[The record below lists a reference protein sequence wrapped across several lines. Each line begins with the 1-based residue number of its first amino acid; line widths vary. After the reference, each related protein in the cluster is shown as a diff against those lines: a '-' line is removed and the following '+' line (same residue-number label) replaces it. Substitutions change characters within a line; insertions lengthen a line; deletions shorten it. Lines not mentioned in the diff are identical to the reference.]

1 MKIKIKT
8 NFIQMKKVN
17 KVIQKKVLQK
27 ELNIYYFQNQK
38 KNKEKKDLVNE
49 IWNLRNDKLVKLKKF
64 VGKKK
69 TKELINL
76 FNDQKPL
83 FKKFI
88 IDENIELKL
97 ISILEK
103 ILQKLKK

>member
-1 MKIKIKT
+1 
-8 NFIQMKKVN
+8 MKKVN

-69 TKELINL
+69 
-76 FNDQKPL
+76 QK
-83 FKKFI
+83 
-88 IDENIELKL
+88 N
-97 ISILEK
+97 
-103 ILQKLKK
+103 

>member
-1 MKIKIKT
+1 MKIKIKM

-17 KVIQKKVLQK
+17 KVIQKKVFQK

-69 TKELINL
+69 
-76 FNDQKPL
+76 QK
-83 FKKFI
+83 
-88 IDENIELKL
+88 N
-97 ISILEK
+97 
-103 ILQKLKK
+103 

>member
-17 KVIQKKVLQK
+17 KVIQKKVFQK

-69 TKELINL
+69 
-76 FNDQKPL
+76 QK
-83 FKKFI
+83 
-88 IDENIELKL
+88 N
-97 ISILEK
+97 
-103 ILQKLKK
+103 

>member
-8 NFIQMKKVN
+8 NFIQMKKAN
-17 KVIQKKVLQK
+17 KVIQKKVFQN

-69 TKELINL
+69 
-76 FNDQKPL
+76 QK
-83 FKKFI
+83 
-88 IDENIELKL
+88 N
-97 ISILEK
+97 
-103 ILQKLKK
+103 

>member
-69 TKELINL
+69 
-76 FNDQKPL
+76 QK
-83 FKKFI
+83 
-88 IDENIELKL
+88 N
-97 ISILEK
+97 
-103 ILQKLKK
+103 

>member
-1 MKIKIKT
+1 MNLYISMKIKIKT

-49 IWNLRNDKLVKLKKF
+49 IWNLRNDKLAKLKKF

-69 TKELINL
+69 
-76 FNDQKPL
+76 QK
-83 FKKFI
+83 
-88 IDENIELKL
+88 N
-97 ISILEK
+97 
-103 ILQKLKK
+103 